1 MKVVPQRLRD
11 LQLLVGPVGSERG
24 QEAGAVAVN
33 AEHDVGCMNCPP
45 DCSVRPTVPAL
56 KVTGSRNRWHNRR
69 HHLRSM
75 HPRTPWNDF
84 VADAERSVD

>member
-33 AEHDVGCMNCPP
+33 AEHDVGCMNSHQTAPFGPHCQ
-45 DCSVRPTVPAL
+45 
-56 KVTGSRNRWHNRR
+56 H
-69 HHLRSM
+69 
-75 HPRTPWNDF
+75 
-84 VADAERSVD
+84 ER